1 MNARHAYE
9 LIRVKFPVF
18 VSSSYEWKVLA
29 HGDAGDMERVEK
41 FLHSAFSSEELVV
54 CISRTVGG
62 SMSINDAA
70 REIVAAVGKAELR
83 IANRQFT
90 EFAVIGHPGVGASW
104 KESGANA

>member
-18 VSSSYEWKVLA
+18 LSSSYEWQVLA
-29 HGDAGDMERVEK
+29 HGDAGDIERVEK

-54 CISRTVGG
+54 CISRKVGG

-70 REIVAAVGKAELR
+70 REIVAALGKAEIR
-83 IANRQFT
+83 IANRPFT